1 MADVTSFDTLIRLRE
16 HADERTSY
24 WSKELNKFPKGDM
37 GLTPDAVKASPEF
50 KEVKGNYDEAF
61 FSLRRYNALL
71 QTHYPKQFV
80 KHTKAAIAA
89 RRAKAS

>member
-1 MADVTSFDTLIRLRE
+1 MTTVTDFETLIGLRE
-16 HADERTSY
+16 YADDRAEY
-24 WSKELNKFPKGDM
+24 WSMELNKFPKGEM

-50 KEVKGNYDEAF
+50 KMAKSNYDEAF

-71 QTHYPKQFV
+71 RTHYPKQFA

-89 RRAKAS
+89 RRAKA